1 MSFFEGRA
9 NMTFF
14 SKNAEKSPF
23 LSFQNLWGKFWKLFR
38 NLRLQISEK
47 KLDGSKIQYFIEF
60 TYNLILEYKI
70 IGSKNYFFNF
80 LLKK

>member
-1 MSFFEGRA
+1 
-9 NMTFF
+9 
-14 SKNAEKSPF
+14 
-23 LSFQNLWGKFWKLFR
+23 
-38 NLRLQISEK
+38 LRLQISEK